1 MKMGWHELGSYELES
16 FQVFF
21 PASLEIQEELLKAGF
36 KVPYD
41 KEKGFATPIPVVAAF
56 KTGRKLRKDKL
67 LKGRKIKENGNF
79 AEISPERALL
89 KLLINEKGFLKLE
102 FEVKNYHLEDLGFV
116 RVPPRIW
123 STWASFSLPIDAFG
137 NITEKLGGFAN
148 ERPKGM
154 YFASKS
160 NGKEIEVY
168 SYKGRKAKNL
178 GIPVFGYNMSLES
191 FELVK
196 EYLNE
201 KAEKNRVNEEVL
213 QYLKLGLKKRTET
226 KAGLKVGIVW
236 REGKAERVT
245 LKLSTTYP
253 KIKIIGL
260 YGKLEGKSRG
270 ELSNEK
276 DHFIIVHSNDFYW
289 ALLNAKN
296 AFGF

>member
-1 MKMGWHELGSYELES
+1 MVWKELGSYELES

-41 KEKGFATPIPVVAAF
+41 KEKDFATPIPVVAAF

-67 LKGRKIKENGNF
+67 LKGKKIKENGNF
-79 AEISPERALL
+79 VEISPEKALL
-89 KLLINEKGFLKLE
+89 KLLINEKGFLKLG
-102 FEVKNYHLEDLGFV
+102 FEVKTYHLEDLGFV

-123 STWASFSLPIDAFG
+123 STWASFSLPINTFEEI
-137 NITEKLGGFAN
+137 NEKLKEFAS
-148 ERPKGM
+148 EKPKGM
-154 YFASKS
+154 YLASKS
-160 NGKEIEVY
+160 NGKNIDVY

-178 GIPVFGYNMSLES
+178 GIPVFGYNLSLNS
-191 FELVK
+191 FELVG
-196 EYLNE
+196 EYLKE
-201 KAEKNRVNEEVL
+201 KAEQSGVNKEVL
-213 QYLKLGLKKRTET
+213 PYLKLSLKKRKET

-236 REGKAERVT
+236 REGKAEKIT

-253 KIKIIGL
+253 KIKIVGL
-260 YGKLEGKSRG
+260 YGELEGKSRG

-289 ALLNAKN
+289 ALLNVRN
-296 AFGF
+296 AFGV